1 MALDEPSSDSSL
13 LAGDADIGFP
23 LQGGIWWK
31 DQGHRK
37 PSRCRPTSTERTTF
51 VRLSGELDMATA
63 PALQEA
69 LHAAQHAET
78 SHVIVDLRQL
88 TFLDSFGLRIL
99 AAADIAG
106 RDGHVKVSFIGGSDS
121 VHGVFEL
128 TEMDKRVDCDAPV

>member
-1 MALDEPSSDSSL
+1 M
-13 LAGDADIGFP
+13 G
-23 LQGGIWWK
+23 
-31 DQGHRK
+31 
-37 PSRCRPTSTERTTF
+37 
-51 VRLSGELDMATA
+51 LSGELDIATA

-78 SHVIVDLRQL
+78 PHVIVDLRQL

-128 TEMDKRVDCDAPV
+128 TRWTSGSTATLPCNGARGGDCLRGEDVGALSLGGAAVASPSRRRPSHADRVDCAA

>member
-1 MALDEPSSDSSL
+1 MSHRIQAFRRAMPI
-13 LAGDADIGFP
+13 LAS
-23 LQGGIWWK
+23 
-31 DQGHRK
+31 RK
-37 PSRCRPTSTERTTF
+37 EASRGRPGTSHAFEIQIDKREGTTF
-51 VRLSGELDMATA
+51 VRLTGELDMATA

-106 RDGHVKVSFIGGSDS
+106 RDGHVKVSFISGSDS
-121 VHGVFEL
+121 VHRVFEI
-128 TEMDKRVDCDAPV
+128 TEMGKRVDWTDAPE